1 MKYIW
6 TDTYQKCFEN
16 LKYELC
22 GKHLGFYDPDKT
34 LELHSDASNY
44 AVGAV
49 LIQSDENKG
58 KQQIAFISR
67 ALHNREIRYIVTEK
81 EALALVRAVDKLHI
95 YLYGKHFHEFVD
107 HQSLKHFFNRVVN

>member
-1 MKYIW
+1 MKYRW

-22 GKHLGFYDPDKT
+22 GKHLGFSDPDKT

-67 ALHNREIRYIVTEK
+67 ALHNREIRYIFRERGFSVSTG
-81 EALALVRAVDKLHI
+81 R
-95 YLYGKHFHEFVD
+95 
-107 HQSLKHFFNRVVN
+107 